1 VLAFITKFKYKVLYY
16 CFIFN
21 AVTGCYN
28 NTKNNVEITLEN
40 KDSIAILINQ
50 SCEKDIDL
58 KTRKEKLLLAYI
70 LAENEREDS
79 IKNKKF
85 LKIAYRAYMLND
97 STLFK
102 QVNHD
107 ANSLSK
113 KIKDTSGLAETHW
126 NYGEFFKDKEIMDS
140 AYYHYYEASK
150 HYSSINYDYYH
161 GKMLFNMAFV
171 QGRVKDYT
179 ASEKL
184 IFQAI
189 SKFKG
194 LNKYLSLYRCYN
206 HLGIVFNELE
216 EFDKAIFYH
225 NEALSYLKKVK
236 NKKTYKERS
245 FNDLSLVYGRQKN
258 YNVAIMYLDK
268 SLKNDSLIFKDI
280 NLYARLIDNR
290 AYYKFLNG
298 DSTNVL
304 EVFNR
309 SLKIRDSLN
318 NISGITIVKLHL
330 AKFHAMCHDT
340 LKATHNAKEAY
351 ELAKEIDNNRDKLAS
366 LKLLSKLDKVNSNKF
381 LNEYILL
388 ADSLQYQERK
398 IRNKFAR
405 IRFETDEYFEETQ
418 RLSEQKMW
426 ILLVSFF
433 VIFILSLLYYII
445 RQQSKNKELIFEQN
459 QQKSNEEIYSLI
471 LKQQTK
477 LEEGRL
483 QERNRIS
490 EDLHDGVLGKLFGTR
505 MGFGFLNIK
514 GDDNTLQKFK
524 SHIMDI
530 QQVEKEIRMISHKL
544 KNEILS
550 SKLDFR
556 SIMEDLVKKQS
567 KISGFQYTINNSQNI
582 NWDEIDEKVK
592 ISLYR
597 IIQEALQNINK
608 HAKAT
613 KVDLDFR
620 IINKILKF
628 TIKDDG
634 IGFNVE
640 KKKKG
645 IGLKNIQSRVQK
657 FDGNYGINSIINNGT
672 IITIMITV

>member
-1 VLAFITKFKYKVLYY
+1 MTEFKYKVLYY

-21 AVTGCYN
+21 VFTGCYN

-40 KDSIAILINQ
+40 NDSIAILINQ

-58 KTRKEKLLLAYI
+58 KIRKEKLLLAYT

-107 ANSLSK
+107 ANNLSK

-150 HYSSINYDYYH
+150 HYSSIHHDYYQ

-171 QGRVKDYT
+171 QGRSKDYT

-184 IFQAI
+184 TFQAI
-189 SKFKG
+189 SKFKS

-225 NEALSYLKKVK
+225 NEALNYLEKVK
-236 NKKTYKERS
+236 NKKTYKEGS
-245 FNDLSLVYGRQKN
+245 FNNLSLVYGRQKN
-258 YNVAIMYLDK
+258 YDVAIMYLDK

-298 DSTNVL
+298 DSTRVL
-304 EVFNR
+304 VAFNR
-309 SLKIRDSLN
+309 VLKIRDSLN
-318 NISGITIVKLHL
+318 KESGIVISKLHL
-330 AKFHAMCHDT
+330 AEFYAKYKDT
-340 LKATHNAKEAY
+340 LKAIINIKEAY
-351 ELAKEIDNNRDKLAS
+351 ELAKKVNNNRDKLTS
-366 LKLLSKLDKVNSNKF
+366 LKLLSKLDKMNSNKF

-433 VIFILSLLYYII
+433 IIFILSLLYYII
-445 RQQSKNKELIFEQN
+445 RQQSKNKELIFEKN

-505 MGFGFLNIK
+505 MEFGFLNIK
-514 GDDNTLQKFK
+514 GDDNTLQKYR
-524 SHIMDI
+524 SHIKDI
-530 QQVEKEIRMISHKL
+530 QQVEKEIRTISHEL
-544 KNEILS
+544 KSEILS
-550 SKLDFR
+550 SKLNFR
-556 SIMEDLVKKQS
+556 SIIEDLVKS
-567 KISGFQYTINNSQNI
+567 KSEIKGFQYTITCSHTI
-582 NWDEIDEKVK
+582 NWDKIDEKVK
-592 ISLYR
+592 INLYR

-613 KVDLDFR
+613 IVDLDFR

-628 TIKDDG
+628 TIRDDG

-645 IGLKNIQSRVQK
+645 IGLKNIQSRTQK
-657 FDGNYGINSIINNGT
+657 NDGNFEINSIINKGT
-672 IITIMITV
+672 IITIIIPV